1 VTWDEAYNSKVQH
14 MPAIVTNE
22 TEAPVKPDAD
32 GWYPIATPGW
42 AKKDYEANGKQFA
55 EVI

>member
-1 VTWDEAYNSKVQH
+1 VQH
-14 MPAIVTNE
+14 VPAIVTNE